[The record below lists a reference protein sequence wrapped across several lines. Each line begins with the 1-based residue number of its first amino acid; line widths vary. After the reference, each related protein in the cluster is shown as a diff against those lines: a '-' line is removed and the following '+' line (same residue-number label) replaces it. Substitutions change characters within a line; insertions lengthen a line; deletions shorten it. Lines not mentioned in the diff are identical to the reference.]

1 MKEDLPEKQGLK
13 PPLIIIR
20 DIISK
25 HERGSSRKTRIET
38 PAPPS
43 PVREVSGMKEDLP
56 EKQGLKQQKG
66 RKKNNIWRNER
77 GSSRKTRIE
86 TRVPNARRGGF
97 Q

>member
-56 EKQGLKQQKG
+56 EKQGLKHPELFLNLG
-66 RKKNNIWRNER
+66 RNQMKEDLPEKQGLKLE
-77 GSSRKTRIE
+77 
-86 TRVPNARRGGF
+86 P
-97 Q
+97 